1 MNPGGAP
8 ERILVC
14 HLSDEVDLGPRDL
27 WSSKGRSV
35 FPSPIQFEA
44 LLVPP
49 EDCFGLEDE
58 KCLFPRVECIGHEA
72 EEEPIGRPQS
82 GSRGH
87 ASEHFQ
93 LLSEK
98 DVLESD
104 LRC

>member
-1 MNPGGAP
+1 MALPR
-8 ERILVC
+8 EEVVC
-14 HLSDEVDLGPRDL
+14 HLSDQVDLGPRDL
-27 WSSKGRSV
+27 WSSKGRSA

-49 EDCFGLEDE
+49 DDCFGPEDE
-58 KCLFPRVECIGHEA
+58 KRLSPRVECIGHEA
-72 EEEPIGRPQS
+72 EEEPIRRLPSGGCGRA
-82 GSRGH
+82 R
-87 ASEHFQ
+87 EYFQ